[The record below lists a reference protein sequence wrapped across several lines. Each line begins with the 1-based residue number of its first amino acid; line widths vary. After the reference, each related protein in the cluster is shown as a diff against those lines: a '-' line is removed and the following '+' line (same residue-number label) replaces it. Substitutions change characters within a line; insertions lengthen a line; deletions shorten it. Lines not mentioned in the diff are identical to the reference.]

1 MTQYDRDMLV
11 TDNMRLVYYLYE
23 KLTKNPLTE
32 KYKDDIVSEGMV
44 GLVKAAKT
52 FDDSHGIKFGTYA
65 SRCITN
71 EMLMFIRRMNK
82 QLPHEVS
89 LYAPIEKDDDGHAL
103 CYADILSDEDSIPES
118 CIYTAVVDTFLAK
131 QSEMDREIINALRQG
146 YKQKEIAEIV
156 GIKQPTVSRRIRK
169 LRLKFRKEYPE
180 K

>member
-1 MTQYDRDMLV
+1 MTQFDRDKLV
-11 TDNMRLVYYLYE
+11 TDNLRLVYYLYE

-32 KYKDDIVSEGMV
+32 NYKDDIISEGMV
-44 GLVKAAKT
+44 GLVKAANT
-52 FDDSHGIKFGTYA
+52 FDDGRGIKFGTYA

-89 LYAPIEKDDDGHAL
+89 LYVPIDKNANGHVL
-103 CYADILSDEDSIPES
+103 CYADILSNEDSIPES
-118 CIYTAVVDTFLAK
+118 CIYAAAVDSFMAK
-131 QSEMDREIINALRQG
+131 QSETDREIMDALRQG

-156 GIKQPTVSRRIRK
+156 GIRQPTVSRRIRK
-169 LRLKFRKEYPE
+169 LRLKFRKEFSE